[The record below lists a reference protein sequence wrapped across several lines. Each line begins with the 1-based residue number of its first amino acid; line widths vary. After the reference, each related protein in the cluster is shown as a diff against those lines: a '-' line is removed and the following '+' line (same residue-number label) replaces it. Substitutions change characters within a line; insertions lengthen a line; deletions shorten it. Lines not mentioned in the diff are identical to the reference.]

1 MFRQTKLESNMHDA
15 DFQPQEA
22 ELQRALATLISHY
35 DDSSE
40 PHPGEP
46 ALELPREIPA
56 EGIGGADALQA
67 LAENF
72 FPAAARLGHAG
83 YFAHM
88 DPPTPW
94 MSWVGAL
101 WAAALNQNLLHTDTG
116 YGARELEE
124 RVVTWLSAAFGMDG
138 GHLVPGSTVANV
150 TALWAARELKGVRT
164 VVASEMAHLSIRKA
178 AALLGLQFRE
188 VPADDQHRLRPE
200 LAEEIDPGRTAVA
213 LTAGTVAAG
222 AIDPLDAFPDAA
234 WRHVDAAWAGPLR
247 LTRHA
252 HLLEWIEQADSVSVS
267 AHKWLFQPKES
278 ALVLFKDA
286 QRAHEAVS
294 FGGGYLAVPNVGL
307 LGSHGAS
314 ALPLAATILA
324 WGRRGIAERI
334 ERCMGLADALAERV
348 AREPEL
354 ELFQRPVTGVVLWR
368 ARNVD
373 PHAVRERMR
382 GAFVSLTH
390 VRGEAWLRSV
400 AANPQADPDRVVESV
415 LAALRER

>member
-1 MFRQTKLESNMHDA
+1 MRDS
-15 DFQPQEA
+15 DFQPHEA
-22 ELQRALATLISHY
+22 ELQHALATLISHFN
-35 DDSSE
+35 DSTG
-40 PHPGEP
+40 PHVGEG
-46 ALELPREIPA
+46 ALELPNQMPA
-56 EGIGGADALQA
+56 QGIGGTDALQA

-72 FPAAARLGHAG
+72 FPAAARLGHPG

-124 RVVTWLSAAFGMDG
+124 RVVSWLSAPFGMDG
-138 GHLVPGSTVANV
+138 GHMVPGSTVANL
-150 TALWAARELKGVRT
+150 TALWAARELKGVRA

-178 AALLGLQFRE
+178 ASLLGLQFRE
-188 VPADDQHRLRPE
+188 IPADEQHRLRPE
-200 LAEEIDPGRTAVA
+200 LAEGIDPRQTAVV

-222 AIDPLDAFPDAA
+222 AIDPLHAFPDAV

-247 LTRHA
+247 LTRYA
-252 HLLEWIEQADSVSVS
+252 HLLDGIEQADSVSVS

-286 QRAHEAVS
+286 KRAHEAVS

-324 WGRRGIAERI
+324 
-334 ERCMGLADALAERV
+334 
-348 AREPEL
+348 
-354 ELFQRPVTGVVLWR
+354 
-368 ARNVD
+368 
-373 PHAVRERMR
+373 
-382 GAFVSLTH
+382 
-390 VRGEAWLRSV
+390 
-400 AANPQADPDRVVESV
+400 
-415 LAALRER
+415 